1 MQIPFALSTAPKMLK
16 ALVKNNGL
24 AKTFDAVISVDDVK
38 IFKPD
43 PKVYQ
48 LAPKYKIRLRVPFT
62 FVSYNTYPAGQRMPG
77 KSSFVSLRLPCASYQ

>member
-1 MQIPFALSTAPKMLK
+1 MQTPFALSVAPKMLK

-24 AKTFDAVISVDDVK
+24 AKTFDAVISVDEVK
-38 IFKPD
+38 IYKPD

-77 KSSFVSLRLPCASYQ
+77 NSSLASLQTPCSSYQ